1 MDKSHSKKLLIVDD
15 EIHIVKA
22 LDFIFSS
29 EGYWVE
35 TAHDGTSALSTAV
48 SFRPDIILLDVMMP
62 DIDGFTVAQSIRQN
76 ENLNHTSIIFLTAK
90 GAAED
95 KMNGYDAGGEYYVVK
110 PFDNDDIVQ
119 KVREALDI
127 TL

>member
-1 MDKSHSKKLLIVDD
+1 MDKNHPKKLLIVDD

-29 EGYWVE
+29 EGFLVE
-35 TAHDGTSALSTAV
+35 TAHDGSSALSAADR
-48 SFRPDIILLDVMMP
+48 FRPDIILLDVMMP
-62 DIDGFTVAQSIRQN
+62 DIDGFSVAQSIRRN
-76 ENLNHTSIIFLTAK
+76 EQLHHTSIIFLTAK

-95 KMNGYDAGGEYYVVK
+95 KMSGYDSGGEYYVVK

-127 TL
+127 KS